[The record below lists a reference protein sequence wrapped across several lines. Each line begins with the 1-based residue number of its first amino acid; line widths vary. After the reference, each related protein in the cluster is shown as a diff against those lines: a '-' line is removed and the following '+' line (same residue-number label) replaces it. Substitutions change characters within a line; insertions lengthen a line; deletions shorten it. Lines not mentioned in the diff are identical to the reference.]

1 MGDAHHCSGPPVS
14 EMTYTVSSGTLN
26 PSIPCLL
33 SDKLSET
40 IASYIPVKKS
50 DIKKTC
56 LWLNKK
62 VKKAIKKRNK
72 IWKRYRCTKSD
83 QIMRGIKQVV
93 IK

>member
-1 MGDAHHCSGPPVS
+1 
-14 EMTYTVSSGTLN
+14 
-26 PSIPCLL
+26 L

-56 LWLNKK
+56 LWLNRK
-62 VKKAIKKRNK
+62 VKKDIKKRNK

-83 QIMRGIKQVV
+83 ADYERYKASCNQVT
-93 IK
+93 KELRKAKKF